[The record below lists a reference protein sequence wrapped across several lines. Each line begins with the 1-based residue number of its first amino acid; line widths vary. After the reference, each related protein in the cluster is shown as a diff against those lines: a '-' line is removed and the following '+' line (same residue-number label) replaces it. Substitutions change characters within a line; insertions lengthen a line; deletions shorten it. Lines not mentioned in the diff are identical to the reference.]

1 MTNLAQFLKEEEL
14 HFYPPY
20 VWLLTRKDSDL
31 VVKIEGTEKD
41 NILVVNA
48 GFAKDG
54 SGPLQA
60 NFLSTLTIEDVQA
73 TRGAPLGVCSGRASV
88 TIYHLLDI
96 SHMDGQRLHRFLIN
110 FEQMAEWVFSFVKEG
125 GHINEVADYD
135 ISSPYTR

>member
-1 MTNLAQFLKEEEL
+1 MKNLEQLIDKEEL

-20 VWLLTRKDSDL
+20 VWLFTPKDSDL
-31 VVKIEGTEKD
+31 VVKIESTEKD

-60 NFLSTLTIEDVQA
+60 NFLSTLMIEDIHA
-73 TRGAPLGVCSGRASV
+73 NLGAPLGVCSGRASV

-96 SHMDGQRLHRFLIN
+96 SQMDGQRFHRFLLN
-110 FEQMAEWVFSFVKEG
+110 FEQMAEWVFSFVREG
-125 GHINEVADYD
+125 GHLNEVTDPD
-135 ISSPYTR
+135 IFSSYVS

>member
-1 MTNLAQFLKEEEL
+1 M
-14 HFYPPY
+14 
-20 VWLLTRKDSDL
+20 
-31 VVKIEGTEKD
+31 VKIESTEKD

-60 NFLSTLTIEDVQA
+60 NFLSTLMIEDIQA

-96 SHMDGQRLHRFLIN
+96 SQMDGPRFHRFLLN
-110 FEQMAEWVFSFVKEG
+110 FEQMAEWVFSFIKEG
-125 GHINEVADYD
+125 GHANEITDYD
-135 ISSPYTR
+135 ISSPISG

>member
-1 MTNLAQFLKEEEL
+1 MNNLAQLLDEEEL

-20 VWLLTRKDSDL
+20 VWLFTPKQSNL
-31 VVKIEGTEKD
+31 VVKIESTEKD

-60 NFLSTLTIEDVQA
+60 NFLSTLMIEDIQA
-73 TRGAPLGVCSGRASV
+73 SRGAPLGVCSGRASV

-96 SHMDGQRLHRFLIN
+96 SQMDGRRFHRFLLN
-110 FEQMAEWVFSFVKEG
+110 FEQMAEWVFSFIKEG
-125 GHINEVADYD
+125 GHFNEIADCD
-135 ISSPYTR
+135 AQSPLTS